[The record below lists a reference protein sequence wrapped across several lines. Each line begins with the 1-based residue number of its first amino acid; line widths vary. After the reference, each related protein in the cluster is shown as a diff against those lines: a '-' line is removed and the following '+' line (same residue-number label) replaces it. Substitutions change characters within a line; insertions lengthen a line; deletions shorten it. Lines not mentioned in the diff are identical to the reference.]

1 MSHEE
6 NPPPG
11 MTGLAGH
18 GPMASIK
25 CVAQN
30 HGLPGVQALALVG
43 TSEEPASPTLFCNW
57 PPTWYRQDPGAA
69 LSACLTD
76 SELLKT
82 KMAPFLFEKAEWGRP
97 VSRQRNL
104 GS

>member
-1 MSHEE
+1 MTRLHSTSKIHRSVHDPEKSHEE

-30 HGLPGVQALALVG
+30 HGLPGVQSLALVG
-43 TSEEPASPTLFCNW
+43 TSEEPANPTLFCNW
-57 PPTWYRQDPGAA
+57 TPTWYRQDPGAA
-69 LSACLTD
+69 LSA
-76 SELLKT
+76 
-82 KMAPFLFEKAEWGRP
+82 
-97 VSRQRNL
+97 
-104 GS
+104 

>member
-43 TSEEPASPTLFCNW
+43 TKVKSQQVQLF
-57 PPTWYRQDPGAA
+57 
-69 LSACLTD
+69 SAIGHLHGT
-76 SELLKT
+76 
-82 KMAPFLFEKAEWGRP
+82 GRTQEQP
-97 VSRQRNL
+97 SL
-104 GS
+104 PD